1 MRLVQKYSKYINVSS
16 ALVINELVALCHR
29 RWTLP
34 VLAALDRTG
43 GIRLVELQ
51 HALNVARET
60 ARRALS
66 GCQAQKLLERNP
78 GYGHP
83 LRPEYV
89 LTPRGARFAP
99 HCRVLQA
106 LIAPEHVEYIGRKW
120 SLPVLAALAT
130 GCERFSEIQ
139 ALLQTATP
147 RALTQALEALVSIGY
162 LRREIVE
169 ARPPR
174 TRYVLT
180 DRGQIIAEAALQ
192 LAMATADRGEAR

>member
-16 ALVINELVALCHR
+16 AIIINELVALCHR

-43 GIRLVELQ
+43 GIRLIELQ
-51 HALNVARET
+51 HVLNVARET
-60 ARRALS
+60 ARRAILE
-66 GCQAQKLLERNP
+66 CQAQKLLERNP

-89 LTPRGARFAP
+89 MTARGAHLAP
-99 HCRVLQA
+99 YCRRLQS
-106 LIAPEHVEYIGRKW
+106 LIAPEQAECTGRKW
-120 SLPVLAALAT
+120 SLPVLATLAI
-130 GCERFSEIQ
+130 GCERFSEMA

-162 LRREIVE
+162 LQREIVE

-180 DRGQIIAEAALQ
+180 HSGSAVAEQAYELACAA
-192 LAMATADRGEAR
+192 AGER